1 MENLNHNQLKD
12 IVANSLEQLS
22 ERNFLIALSGGIDS
36 ILLLNLV
43 NEINIHKE
51 YQIRAIHIN
60 HNIAKNSD
68 AMQNHC
74 INICNKLNINLT
86 VKNINIIEKSNIE
99 ETSRNKRYKTI
110 FESMFENEV
119 LLLGHHNNDQVETFL
134 YRLFRGSSP
143 SGLSSMK
150 SISQRENKTLCR
162 PLLKISKDNIIQVG
176 KNLNIKYIDDS
187 SNNNLSFDR
196 NYIRKQIMPKI
207 KARWK
212 SINSV
217 MNHNIQLQSD
227 YSNLVNDYC
236 NLLHKDI
243 VINNK
248 LDIKKLKSQPGYV
261 ESIFLKYWL
270 KNYIAYN
277 LSKNEIYQIHLII
290 NSDNN
295 NYPEYKLKNNV
306 SIVRYNNYLYVN
318 KSVKKVLHDK
328 RVWDMKEDIDFGDFN
343 FSLDKLKEK
352 GLYKSLSSKAP
363 VILRLVEGKEKIML
377 NNNHYQDLK
386 KVFQSNSIPT
396 WERDK
401 FVLFFS
407 NNELLLAYGNNHMFI
422 SSELR

>member
-1 MENLNHNQLKD
+1 
-12 IVANSLEQLS
+12 
-22 ERNFLIALSGGIDS
+22 
-36 ILLLNLV
+36 
-43 NEINIHKE
+43 
-51 YQIRAIHIN
+51 
-60 HNIAKNSD
+60 
-68 AMQNHC
+68 
-74 INICNKLNINLT
+74 
-86 VKNINIIEKSNIE
+86 
-99 ETSRNKRYKTI
+99 
-110 FESMFENEV
+110 
-119 LLLGHHNNDQVETFL
+119 
-134 YRLFRGSSP
+134 
-143 SGLSSMK
+143 
-150 SISQRENKTLCR
+150 
-162 PLLKISKDNIIQVG
+162 
-176 KNLNIKYIDDS
+176 
-187 SNNNLSFDR
+187 
-196 NYIRKQIMPKI
+196 MPKI